1 MDDYKRLIISSNKRV
16 YFYNDL
22 KSYRELANLSQKQ
35 LASCCGCSRQSIIS
49 IERGYFY
56 PSTRLSLLI
65 VSALSEIVNCDFND
79 VFWVQDDK
87 NQFGD
92 SVLYRPDVLEGS
104 IFLDEELD
112 L

>member
-1 MDDYKRLIISSNKRV
+1 MIKKV

-22 KSYRELANLSQKQ
+22 KSYRERADLSQNQ
-35 LASCCGCSRQSIIS
+35 LASRCGCSRQSIIA

-65 VSALSEIVNCDFND
+65 VSSLSEIVNCEFCD

-87 NQFGD
+87 NQYSN